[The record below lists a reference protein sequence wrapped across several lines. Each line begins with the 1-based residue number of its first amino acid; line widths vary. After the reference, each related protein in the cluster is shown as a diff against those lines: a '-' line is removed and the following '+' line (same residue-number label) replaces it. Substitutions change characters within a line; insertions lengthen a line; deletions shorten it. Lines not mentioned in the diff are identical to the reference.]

1 VGDLHMLSLIGIG
14 FYLFLIS
21 LVVNLLAAWIQ
32 RKLAVG
38 SQGT

>member
-1 VGDLHMLSLIGIG
+1 MTVG

-21 LVVNLLAAWIQ
+21 LVVNLIAAWLQ

-38 SQGT
+38 GRAQ